1 MARPEGQE
9 EGQKALG
16 KAQRGKERAQG
27 GQKEAQGAA
36 EGPGQGDKA
45 RGKP

>member
-16 KAQRGKERAQG
+16 KAPRGEGGAQG
-27 GQKEAQGAA
+27 GLREAQGAA
-36 EGPGQGDKA
+36 EGPGQASEA